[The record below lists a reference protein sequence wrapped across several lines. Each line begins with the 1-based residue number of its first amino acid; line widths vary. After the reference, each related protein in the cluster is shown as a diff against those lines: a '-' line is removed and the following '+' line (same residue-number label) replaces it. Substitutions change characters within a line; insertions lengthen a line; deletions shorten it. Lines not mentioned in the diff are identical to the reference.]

1 MDTLIY
7 TYTPTVTE
15 INRNFVIKW
24 RHTDEDTK
32 WNRLMGAG
40 KYAEKFG
47 DDLRDKHFTKAM
59 DSLERKVVIKVRG
72 RFIITF
78 ASR

>member
-1 MDTLIY
+1 
-7 TYTPTVTE
+7 
-15 INRNFVIKW
+15 
-24 RHTDEDTK
+24 
-32 WNRLMGAG
+32 MGAG